1 MGIFDLFKK
10 DFSLNINLIDNVD
23 NDTLDE
29 LYKGSALTFVG
40 VLPTNKNLNFIYK
53 WLKDGKWLKEEKID
67 IYLINRKKCKRK
79 V

>member
-1 MGIFDLFKK
+1 MGIFDIFKK
-10 DFSLNINLIDNVD
+10 DFSQNINLIDNIE

-40 VLPTNKNLNFIYK
+40 VLPTNKNLNFIYR
-53 WLKDGKWLKEEKID
+53 WLRNGKWLKEENID
-67 IYLINRKKCKRK
+67 IYLINRKKCKRE

>member
-1 MGIFDLFKK
+1 MGIFDVFKK